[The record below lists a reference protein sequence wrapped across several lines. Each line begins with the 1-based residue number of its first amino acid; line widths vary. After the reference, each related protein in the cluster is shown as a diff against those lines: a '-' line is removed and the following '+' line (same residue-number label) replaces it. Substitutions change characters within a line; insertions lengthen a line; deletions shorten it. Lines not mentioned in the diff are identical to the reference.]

1 MRHLYFLVFGL
12 LSYIAPSL
20 SQEQFVRLFTE
31 VGCQGSSSTPYLGN
45 SYGPIPT
52 DAAYLAYQ
60 IFGLWIVNP
69 CPLYPSCDA
78 FDSPPTLGQEPVC
91 EDYTFPTGSGIYV
104 SRFGDANQAAKSIVF
119 NSAANLDGT
128 PRTISESIEELN
140 LSYVSYFHTGNHS
153 WTLYEGPNFDGN
165 SRCITA
171 DPAVNERGYGIT
183 YVANEAGTVGSI
195 REGCDPL
202 VTDPTAPT
210 TMPTATPPTSP
221 TTDGPTST
229 TENPTSGPTTQDP
242 TSGPTT
248 QDPTTG
254 PTTQDPTSG
263 PTTQDPTSGPTT
275 QDPTSGPTTQDP
287 TSGPT
292 TQDPTSGPTTQDP
305 TSGPTTQDPTSGP
318 TTQDPTSGP
327 TTQDPTSGPTTQD
340 PTSGPTTQDPTSGPT
355 TQDPTSGPTT
365 QDPTSGPTTQDPTS
379 GPTTQ
384 DPTSG
389 PTTQD
394 PTSGPT
400 TQDPTSGPTTQ
411 DPTSGPTT
419 QDPTSGPTTQDPT
432 SGPTTQDPT
441 SGPTTQDPTTGPTT
455 QDPTSGPTTQDPT
468 SGPTTQDPTSGPTTQ
483 DPTSGPTTQDPTSG
497 PTTQDPTSGPTTQ
510 DPTTGPTTQDPT
522 SGPTTQD
529 PTSGPTTQ
537 DPTSGPTTQDPT
549 SGPTT
554 QDPTSGPTTQ
564 DPTSGPTTQD
574 PTSGPTTQDPT
585 SGPTTQDPT
594 SGPTTQDPTSG
605 PTTQGPTSGPTTTD
619 IPSTAAPSTQQYV
632 RIFLETGCR
641 GENIHVTN
649 AGGLHTIP
657 GTTNYA
663 SFEASGLW
671 VVHPCQSPVQCD
683 QPYLPPVL
691 ANSPICV
698 EREFQSG
705 TYVYVTR
712 FGDADQTAKQITFYQ
727 ETELNGTRRVLSG
740 DSADVGI
747 SYGSYFLTGNH
758 VWTLYDSSNYEGNY
772 RCILPETVVDERG
785 YGITYRSDESGTL
798 GSIREGC
805 WPSVTDPTAT
815 TGPTTQPTSGPTTQ
829 NPTSGP
835 TSATTT
841 LVPDTFDCSNR
852 TDGVYPHPSSCASFA
867 ICEGGTSTSYQCPE
881 PLLFHPIELRCVL
894 SDWVICELQCS
905 GRPDGVYPHPTECA
919 SFFICQQGYSQVFQ
933 CPGQLLFDPIELKC
947 NLPHLVDCTP
957 TESTTQPTQMT
968 TVQTT
973 SFQTTTVLTTT
984 TTVPTTTARTTP
996 TSVTVPT
1003 STETSTE
1010 SSAPTIF
1017 GRTVFL
1023 VQIAIILSRMV

>member
-248 QDPTTG
+248 QDPTT
-254 PTTQDPTSG
+254 
-263 PTTQDPTSGPTT
+263 
-275 QDPTSGPTTQDP
+275 
-287 TSGPT
+287 
-292 TQDPTSGPTTQDP
+292 
-305 TSGPTTQDPTSGP
+305 
-318 TTQDPTSGP
+318 
-327 TTQDPTSGPTTQD
+327 
-340 PTSGPTTQDPTSGPT
+340 
-355 TQDPTSGPTT
+355 
-365 QDPTSGPTTQDPTS
+365 GPTTQDPTS